1 MKVAVNTP
9 TGNIGRGLSER
20 LLNAG
25 VELVVL
31 ARNPDKVKHLAD
43 RGATVHQGDLED
55 SGFVIEATRGVDV
68 LFWLTPS
75 NYATDDYRAY
85 QNTLGDIAAKAVKE
99 NQIARVVDLS
109 SIGAHLGGGNGP
121 IAGLGDVEKK
131 LEKTDA
137 HVTHLRP
144 GFFMENYFLSAETI
158 AAQNSV
164 FLPIQGGVKMAMIAA
179 DDIAKAATERILDK
193 TWTGQSMIELV
204 GPSEETFDSAAKIVG
219 TALGREINHVTTTVE
234 QTRDELTGMGV
245 PSGTADLFLEMYR
258 AFDAGT
264 IIPEAPAT
272 VKVASTTLRT
282 FAEQTF
288 VPALAAMG
296 ESQG

>member
-31 ARNPDKVKHLAD
+31 ARNPDKVKRLAD
-43 RGATVHQGDLED
+43 RGATVHQGNLED
-55 SGFVIEATRGVDV
+55 AGFVVEATKGVDL

-85 QNTLGDIAAKAVKE
+85 QNILGDIAAKAVKE
-99 NQIARVVDLS
+99 NQIPRVVDLS
-109 SIGAHLGGGNGP
+109 SVGAHLGDGTGP

-144 GFFMENYFLSAETI
+144 GFFMENYFMSAETI

-164 FLPIQGGVKMAMIAA
+164 FLPIQGGVKMAMIAT
-179 DDIAKAATERILDK
+179 DDIAKAAAERILDK
-193 TWTGQSMIELV
+193 TWTGKSVIELV
-204 GPSEETFDSAAKIVG
+204 GPSEETFDSAAKTIG
-219 TALGREINHVTTTVE
+219 DALGREINHVTTTLD
-234 QTRDELTGMGV
+234 QTREAMTGMGV
-245 PSGTADLFLEMYR
+245 PAGTADLFLEMYG
-258 AFDAGT
+258 AFDAGKV
-264 IIPEAPAT
+264 IPESPGSA
-272 VKVASTTLRT
+272 KIASTTFRT

-296 ESQG
+296 ESQ